1 MARSFLDIM
10 IASGEL
16 DNKEAAE
23 IRKESKKKGISL
35 EEEAFSRGLSD
46 EAILK
51 AKGEALGVPI
61 LSVKS
66 KKADFELLKYLPE
79 ESARHYQI
87 VPLGIEEGF
96 IQIGMIDPES
106 TESKEA
112 LKFIASRLNM
122 PFKIYL
128 ISKKDFDEIL
138 EGYKGISGEVNKAI
152 SELESALGSGELIL
166 PNILSPDGSAF
177 VEEAPI
183 TKIVAVILRHAT
195 EGRASDIHI
204 EPKRGRLQVRF
215 RVDGILHTS
224 LVLPERVHEPIISR
238 IKIMTNMQLDEKRKP
253 QDGRF
258 STKIENREID
268 FRVST
273 FPTYFGEKAVLRILD
288 PETGVKK
295 FADLG
300 LEGRNLELVKEGL
313 EKPYG
318 LILLTGP
325 TGSGKSTTLYAM
337 LDFLNKE
344 KWNIVS
350 LEDPIEYSIE
360 GVNQSQVRPEIGYDF
375 AEGIRHILRQDPDI
389 IMVGEIRD
397 KETAKLAIHAALTG
411 HLVFSTLHTNNAIGV
426 IPRLIDMGVDP
437 YLIAPTLNLAIAQ
450 RLVRKLCEDAYDE
463 VDVEGSVKEMI
474 MNEVNAMPESIRKS
488 LKIPDS
494 VRRAKS
500 SALCPSGTKGRVALF
515 EVLSMTDD
523 LQKLILTKP
532 SEAQIEEEAK
542 KQGMVTM
549 KQNGI
554 MKSFEGKIGLEELLE
569 VT

>member
-1 MARSFLDIM
+1 MARNVLDIL
-10 IASGEL
+10 IAAKEL
-16 DNKEAAE
+16 DDKEAAE
-23 IRKESKKKGISL
+23 VRKESKKKNISI
-35 EEEAFSRGLSD
+35 EEELLLRGLSD
-46 EAILK
+46 ESVLK
-51 AKGEALGVPI
+51 AKAETLGVPAM
-61 LSVKS
+61 VVRN
-66 KKADFELLKYLPE
+66 KKADFELLKHIPE

-87 VPLGIEEGF
+87 APLGMEEGV
-96 IQIGMIDPES
+96 IQIGMVDPES
-106 TESKEA
+106 TEAKEA
-112 LKFIASRLNM
+112 LKFIASRLNA

-128 ISKKDFDEIL
+128 ISRKDFEGLL
-138 EGYKGISGEVNKAI
+138 EGYKGISGEVSKALG
-152 SELESALGSGELIL
+152 ELESALGAEGLAL
-166 PNILSPDGSAF
+166 PKVPQKEGVAF

-195 EGRASDIHI
+195 EGRASDVHI
-204 EPKRGRLQVRF
+204 EPERDKLRVRF
-215 RVDGILHTS
+215 RVDGVLHTS
-224 LVLPERVHEPIISR
+224 LSLPSHVHEPILSR
-238 IKIMTNMQLDEKRKP
+238 IKILTNMQLDEKRKP

-258 STKIENREID
+258 SAKIENREID

-288 PETGVKK
+288 PESGIKK
-295 FADLG
+295 FEDLG
-300 LEGRNLELVKEGL
+300 LDGRNLELVKEGL

-318 LILLTGP
+318 LVLITGP

-337 LDFLNKE
+337 LDYLNKE
-344 KWNIVS
+344 NWNIVS

-411 HLVFSTLHTNNAIGV
+411 HLVFSTLHTNNAVGV

-450 RLVRKLCEDAYDE
+450 RLARRLCEESRDE
-463 VDVEGSVKEMI
+463 IPVEGSVKEMI
-474 MNEVNAMPESIRKS
+474 MEEVGSMPENMKKS
-488 LKIPDS
+488 LKIPS
-494 VRRAKS
+494 KIYRAKS
-500 SALCPSGTKGRVALF
+500 SAICPSGTKGRLALF
-515 EVLSMTDD
+515 EILSMTKN
-523 LQKLILTKP
+523 LEKLILSKP
-532 SEAQIEEEAK
+532 SETDIEEEAK
-542 KQGMVTM
+542 KQGMVTL

-554 MKSFEGKIGLEELLE
+554 MRVLEGKVGLEELLE